1 MTYFSVTRQGAK
13 RASVALGLAL
23 ATAFSAAPT
32 AVAGSGGAGLGSTSS
47 ATRVRAVFARTLRM
61 GQNGPDV
68 QQVQTWLSDLGYAVA
83 ITGHFGSE
91 TKAAVRQFQR
101 SHRLS
106 PASGSVGNKTASVM
120 QDAVRKLGRVNV
132 TSTRPIDPIPGFRIE
147 RDDMGVDAGSH
158 PGAPIYA
165 PLASRLTQVMRD
177 WYAGEPLLLYKF
189 VKHPP
194 GALSDYWYVAE
205 QVNPVTTRIGTYFPQ
220 GSRVAT
226 FASSGTDIEI
236 GWGSPTSWSRTLASG
251 TDSGAA
257 NPPSGSKTRWG
268 ESFKSYF
275 GIR

>member
-1 MTYFSVTRQGAK
+1 MTYFSLKRQGA
-13 RASVALGLAL
+13 RRTCMALGLVLVAGL
-23 ATAFSAAPT
+23 AYASS
-32 AVAGSGGAGLGSTSS
+32 AVAGSGGAGLGTRSS
-47 ATRVRAVFARTLRM
+47 ATRVRAVFSRTLRM
-61 GQNGPDV
+61 GQNGSDV
-68 QQVQTWLSDLGYAVA
+68 QQLQTWLSNLGYAVA
-83 ITGHFGSE
+83 ATGYFGSE
-91 TKAAVRQFQR
+91 TKTAVARFQR
-101 SHRLS
+101 SRHLS

-132 TSTRPIDPIPGFRIE
+132 SSGRPIDPIPGFRIE

-165 PLASRLTQVMRD
+165 PLASRLSQVMRD
-177 WYAGEPLLLYKF
+177 WYAGEPLLLFKF

-194 GALSDYWYVAE
+194 GALSDYWYLAE

-251 TDSGAA
+251 IDSGAA

-268 ESFKSYF
+268 ESFKQYF